1 MLTLRQIR
9 RKIRGTQKTRQITR
23 TMQMVSAS
31 RLKRSEGRFYQA
43 RPYARKL
50 EELLIRL
57 SATGQYSH
65 PFFDK
70 REVKNIGLI
79 IVTAD
84 RGLCGSYN
92 TNIIGRAEGFLK
104 SQDKNVKIFLIGKK
118 GFDYFK
124 KRNWEILEK
133 VIDLGGKLDYKRIE
147 GITDKIT
154 GAYLTGIVDEVYLL
168 YTAFY
173 SVLSYKT
180 TLVKFLNIE
189 RSSETQGD
197 AGMQYIFEPGVS
209 EIFDR
214 LLPRY
219 ATTKV
224 YISLAEA
231 FTSENAARMMAM
243 KLATDNAEELIDM
256 LTLMRNKARQAAI
269 TKEITEIVTAAE
281 ALK

>member
-31 RLKRSEGRFYQA
+31 RLKRSEGRLYQA

-70 REVKNIGLI
+70 REVKNIGLV

-92 TNIIGRAEGFLK
+92 TNIIARAEGFLK

-124 KRNWEILEK
+124 KRNGEILEK
-133 VIDLGGKLDYKRIE
+133 VLDLGGKLDYKRIE
-147 GITDKIT
+147 GTTDKIT

-173 SVLSYKT
+173 SALSYKT

-189 RSSETQGD
+189 RGAETQGD
-197 AGMQYIFEPGVS
+197 VGIQYIFEPGVS

-243 KLATDNAEELIDM
+243 KLATDNAEEMIDM